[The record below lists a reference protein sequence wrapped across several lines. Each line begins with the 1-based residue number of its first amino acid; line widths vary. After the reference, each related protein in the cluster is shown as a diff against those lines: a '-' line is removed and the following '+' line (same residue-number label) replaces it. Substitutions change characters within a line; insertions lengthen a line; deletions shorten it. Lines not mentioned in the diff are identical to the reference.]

1 MTKALY
7 CKSPTGFAP
16 VDDAGR
22 RYWARFAVG
31 DQVMLDI
38 RRPRSL
44 PQHNLFWAL
53 AQIAADNNPGKLA
66 SKDEAADCI
75 KLACGLTKTTHIK
88 YQGQWYE
95 RKAPASIAFESMPQD
110 EFNPFFEKAIAY
122 VCAELV
128 PGLDPATLEIEVRA
142 AA

>member
-7 CKSPTGFAP
+7 RRTPTGFAP
-16 VDDAGR
+16 ADEGAHK
-22 RYWARFAVG
+22 YWARFAIG

-53 AQIAADNNPGKLA
+53 AQIAADNNPGCL
-66 SKDEAADCI
+66 SGKDEAADCI
-75 KLACGLTKTTHIK
+75 KMACGLTKTTHIK
-88 YQGQWYE
+88 YEGKWYV

-110 EFNPFFEKAIAY
+110 EFNEFFEKAIAY

-128 PGLDPATLEIEVRA
+128 PGLDPETLEMEVRA
-142 AA
+142 A